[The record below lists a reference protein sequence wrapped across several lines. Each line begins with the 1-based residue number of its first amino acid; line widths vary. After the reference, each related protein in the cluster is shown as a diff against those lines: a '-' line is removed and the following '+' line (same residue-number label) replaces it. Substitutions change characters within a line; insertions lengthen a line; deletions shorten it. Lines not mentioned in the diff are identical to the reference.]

1 MGPLTKGS
9 RILVKFGSKSK
20 VPLAGFSGRR
30 HQTTH
35 VQGTEHTGTHR
46 QTDRLTTDDRR
57 GRASQRRRT
66 DILSTYLTTHR
77 IPFLSSAGLTD

>member
-46 QTDRLTTDDRR
+46 QTDRLTTDD
-57 GRASQRRRT
+57 
-66 DILSTYLTTHR
+66 
-77 IPFLSSAGLTD
+77 